1 MLALHHNESVALC
14 SLQGV
19 LYYVVCVYTRLQQCR
34 DQVSFSK
41 AQTSGFEIAL
51 LHENFPLC
59 VCVLQLCLLPTPLFY
74 TCKYAKEHPKNSHE
88 DQPNNPDWDLP
99 PRRCHTLSTCI
110 ILNLRYTYLL
120 SWCLMEVSVQMPA
133 CQVVLFKFFNTYEY
147 TTLYIWSFDRYRR
160 SFTRLKHYFEFY
172 DLRPSRKNL

>member
-14 SLQGV
+14 SSQGV

-59 VCVLQLCLLPTPLFY
+59 VCSSCAFCLLLFFTHANMQKNTQKIPTK
-74 TCKYAKEHPKNSHE
+74 TN
-88 DQPNNPDWDLP
+88 Q
-99 PRRCHTLSTCI
+99 I
-110 ILNLRYTYLL
+110 ILIGICLRAAATLYLL
-120 SWCLMEVSVQMPA
+120 A
-133 CQVVLFKFFNTYEY
+133 
-147 TTLYIWSFDRYRR
+147 LY
-160 SFTRLKHYFEFY
+160 
-172 DLRPSRKNL
+172 

>member
-120 SWCLMEVSVQMPA
+120 SWCLKE
-133 CQVVLFKFFNTYEY
+133 VLFKCQ
-147 TTLYIWSFDRYRR
+147 LAKQSFS
-160 SFTRLKHYFEFY
+160 SFSIPMNILLCTFGVLIGTEGPLLDYKII
-172 DLRPSRKNL
+172 LSSMI

>member
-59 VCVLQLCLLPTPLFY
+59 VCALAVPSAYSSFLHMQICKRTPKKF
-74 TCKYAKEHPKNSHE
+74 
-88 DQPNNPDWDLP
+88 
-99 PRRCHTLSTCI
+99 PRRPT
-110 ILNLRYTYLL
+110 
-120 SWCLMEVSVQMPA
+120 
-133 CQVVLFKFFNTYEY
+133 K
-147 TTLYIWSFDRYRR
+147 
-160 SFTRLKHYFEFY
+160 
-172 DLRPSRKNL
+172 

>member
-99 PRRCHTLSTCI
+99 TRRCQTSIYWH
-110 ILNLRYTYLL
+110 YTKSQIYLL
-120 SWCLMEVSVQMPA
+120 IVVVPYGSSVQMPA

-147 TTLYIWSFDRYRR
+147 TLYISRFDRYRR
-160 SFTRLKHYFEFY
+160 S
-172 DLRPSRKNL
+172 

>member
-51 LHENFPLC
+51 LHENFPLFFTHANM
-59 VCVLQLCLLPTPLFY
+59 QKNTQKIPTK
-74 TCKYAKEHPKNSHE
+74 TN
-88 DQPNNPDWDLP
+88 Q
-99 PRRCHTLSTCI
+99 I
-110 ILNLRYTYLL
+110 ILIGICRH
-120 SWCLMEVSVQMPA
+120 
-133 CQVVLFKFFNTYEY
+133 
-147 TTLYIWSFDRYRR
+147 TTRGTKS
-160 SFTRLKHYFEFY
+160 
-172 DLRPSRKNL
+172 

>member
-14 SLQGV
+14 SSQGV

-59 VCVLQLCLLPTPLFY
+59 VCVCSSCAFCLLLFFTHANMQKNTQKIPTK
-74 TCKYAKEHPKNSHE
+74 TN
-88 DQPNNPDWDLP
+88 Q
-99 PRRCHTLSTCI
+99 I
-110 ILNLRYTYLL
+110 ILIGICLRAAATLYLL
-120 SWCLMEVSVQMPA
+120 A
-133 CQVVLFKFFNTYEY
+133 
-147 TTLYIWSFDRYRR
+147 LY
-160 SFTRLKHYFEFY
+160 
-172 DLRPSRKNL
+172 